1 MTFEILDFDT
11 KRMYLGRTLNKIF
24 GLHLDVVRRVVDLLG
39 HGLLQVDKK
48 LEKIK
53 NNSKHILSK
62 NYMILCIT
70 IIDISFTFR
79 SFNLNV

>member
-1 MTFEILDFDT
+1 
-11 KRMYLGRTLNKIF
+11 MYLGRTLNKIF